1 MDPVQTTSRYSANR
15 YVDRLSW
22 DGVDGVDDRGDTRDE
37 AKGVG
42 GQQGH
47 PTEEK
52 FFDDETCNL
61 FEVLNPQLQKN
72 EASSKDFQKVYQPG
86 EGVYSRDLAWTKWP
100 EGVPFDGPTAELC
113 QDHPLRVGQ
122 ECHLEDE
129 EYVKSAKSQFI

>member
-1 MDPVQTTSRYSANR
+1 MPLARRRWACSSYLGEVLRWW
-15 YVDRLSW
+15 L
-22 DGVDGVDDRGDTRDE
+22 E
-37 AKGVG
+37 EE
-42 GQQGH
+42 GQ
-47 PTEEK
+47 
-52 FFDDETCNL
+52 DDE
-61 FEVLNPQLQKN
+61 KN

-129 EYVKSAKSQFI
+129 EYAKSAKSQFI